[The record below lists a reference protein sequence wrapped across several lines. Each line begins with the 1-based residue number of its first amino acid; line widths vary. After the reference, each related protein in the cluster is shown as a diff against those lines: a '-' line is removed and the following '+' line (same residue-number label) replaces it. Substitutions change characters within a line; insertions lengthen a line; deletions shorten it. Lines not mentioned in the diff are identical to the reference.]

1 MKQGGST
8 MTAFTGTL
16 GSEVLQG
23 SPDSDVILAL
33 AGNDSLLG
41 DEGSDWLFGDA
52 GGDVLTGSGGNDTLV
67 GGTGNLATNDGDEA
81 DLLQGNSGDDW
92 LFGNRGDDWLFG
104 NRGDDTLEGGQGNDT
119 LFGGKQL
126 DVLNGGD
133 GDDVIYGDLAV
144 SDDVTNF
151 GRTDYPANDAP
162 SGISAADFDG
172 DGDEDLVVA
181 NPGFDPSFLT
191 PSTGN
196 TLSILRNNGD
206 GTFAAPI
213 SITTGIAP
221 GALPADLDGDGDL
234 DLAVSHAEEDNISI
248 WKNDGL
254 GNFTPFVTFATGDRP
269 FISGAVDLDG
279 DGDLDLLSNNSVGTD
294 LNTANNFGNSLSIH
308 FNDGNGNFSV
318 ATTLVVGQGL
328 AGIATGDLDGN
339 DALDLVTANETED
352 TLSILLNDGNGTF
365 TTPVKLGVGDR
376 PTNVVAMDFDGDG
389 DLDLANSNFGDDSVT
404 VLIGNGDGTF
414 APAVRFFTN
423 DVPGAL
429 KAADLDGDGDI
440 DLAMKHSFFT
450 TRTGATGGST
460 ISVLRNN
467 GDGSFATSESFPV
480 GNTPAGLVIANL
492 DGIRNLD
499 LATPNFDSDSV
510 TVYLNQAF
518 VTEGDTLTGGAGADD
533 FVFNQPG
540 AEGDT
545 LADFQPGIDQILLSA
560 TGFDLTPGAIS
571 ADQFVLG
578 SAALDSGDRFL
589 YNVGTGI
596 LLFDPDGTGVAAPSV
611 LAALTGAPSLTA
623 ADLVAV

>member
-1 MKQGGST
+1 M
-8 MTAFTGTL
+8 AVINGTP
-16 GSEVLQG
+16 SSDVLQG
-23 SPDSDVILAL
+23 ALENDVILAL

-52 GGDVLTGSGGNDTLV
+52 DSDVLTGSGGNDTLV

-92 LFGNRGDDWLFG
+92 LFGNRG
-104 NRGDDTLEGGQGNDT
+104 NDTLDGGQGNDT

-144 SDDVTNF
+144 SNDVTNF

-162 SGISAADFDG
+162 SGISAADLDG

-181 NPGFDPSFLT
+181 NPGIDPASVN
-191 PSTGN
+191 PDTGN

-206 GTFAAPI
+206 GTFAAPV
-213 SITTGIAP
+213 SVTTGVGPQVTVGDFDGDGDIDLATANTTDDTVSILRNDGAGNFAAP
-221 GALPADLDGDGDL
+221 INFATGEQPYINPPADVDGDGDL
-234 DLAVSHAEEDNISI
+234 DLITSNTVGINLNTAIFFGNTISVLR
-248 WKNDGL
+248 NNGDG
-254 GNFTPFVTFATGDRP
+254 TFATPENLTVGDGAYR
-269 FISGAVDLDG
+269 ITSGDLDG
-279 DGDLDLLSNNSVGTD
+279 DSDLDLVSAD
-294 LNTANNFGNSLSIH
+294 R
-308 FNDGNGNFSV
+308 
-318 ATTLVVGQGL
+318 
-328 AGIATGDLDGN
+328 GDN
-339 DALDLVTANETED
+339 
-352 TLSILLNDGNGTF
+352 TLSVLRNNGNGTF
-365 TTPVKLGVGDR
+365 ATPEKLAVGSN
-376 PTNVVAMDFDGDG
+376 PISVVAGDFDGDG
-389 DLDLANSNFGDDSVT
+389 DLDLANSNFGGSSVS
-404 VLIGNGDGTF
+404 VLLNNGDGTFGQRTNLFTNNFPSLSTPTDLDGDGDLDLTLSHAVFFTRSGETRGSTISVIRNNGDGTF
-414 APAVRFFTN
+414 ATP
-423 DVPGAL
+423 
-429 KAADLDGDGDI
+429 
-440 DLAMKHSFFT
+440 
-450 TRTGATGGST
+450 
-460 ISVLRNN
+460 
-467 GDGSFATSESFPV
+467 ESFPV

-499 LATPNFDSDSV
+499 LATPNFDSDNV

-545 LADFQPGIDQILLSA
+545 ITDFQPGVDQILLSA
-560 TGFDLTPGAIS
+560 TGFGLTPGAIS

-623 ADLVAV
+623 ADLIAV

>member
-1 MKQGGST
+1 

-92 LFGNRGDDWLFG
+92 LFGNRG
-104 NRGDDTLEGGQGNDT
+104 NDTLEGGQGNDT

-151 GRTDYPANDAP
+151 DRTDYPANDRPGSLA
-162 SGISAADFDG
+162 AADFDR
-172 DGDEDLVVA
+172 DGDKDLVVS
-181 NPGFDPSFLT
+181 NSGFDSGVAGTFE
-191 PSTGN
+191 GN
-196 TLSILRNNGD
+196 SISILRNNGD
-206 GTFAAPI
+206 GTFAAPV
-213 SITTGIAP
+213 SITTGIGPFTLP
-221 GALPADLDGDGDL
+221 GDLDGDGDIDLAVSHAEEDTIAILLNDGTGNFTASTPFATGDRPKIDEIADLDGDGDL
-234 DLAVSHAEEDNISI
+234 DLLSVDTVALNLNTADESGNSLSFHRNNGNGSFAPAETLVVGEGVWEVNTADLDGDGDLDLMTPNQAEDTASVLLNNGNGVFSSPVKLSVGNRPISTVGADLDGDGDNDLAVANF
-248 WKNDGL
+248 
-254 GNFTPFVTFATGDRP
+254 GNFGFSASLSVFLNQGNGTFGSETRFNTTGFPSRLR
-269 FISGAVDLDG
+269 AVDLDG
-279 DGDLDLLSNNSVGTD
+279 DGDLDLSMLNSV
-294 LNTANNFGNSLSIH
+294 
-308 FNDGNGNFSV
+308 
-318 ATTLVVGQGL
+318 
-328 AGIATGDLDGN
+328 
-339 DALDLVTANETED
+339 
-352 TLSILLNDGNGTF
+352 F
-365 TTPVKLGVGDR
+365 TV
-376 PTNVVAMDFDGDG
+376 
-389 DLDLANSNFGDDSVT
+389 
-404 VLIGNGDGTF
+404 
-414 APAVRFFTN
+414 
-423 DVPGAL
+423 
-429 KAADLDGDGDI
+429 
-440 DLAMKHSFFT
+440 
-450 TRTGATGGST
+450 RTGST
-460 ISVLRNN
+460 QGNAISVLRNN
-467 GDGSFATSESFPV
+467 GNGTFAEPENLSV
-480 GNTPAGLVIANL
+480 GNVPVGLVIDNL
-492 DGIRNLD
+492 DGIRNVD
-499 LATPNFDSDSV
+499 LATANFDSDNV
-510 TVYLNQAF
+510 TVYLNQAL

-533 FVFNQPG
+533 FIFNQPG

-560 TGFDLTPGAIS
+560 TGFDLTPGVIS

-596 LLFDPDGTGVAAPSV
+596 LLFDPDGTGVATPSV
-611 LAALTGAPSLTA
+611 LAALTGAPNLTA